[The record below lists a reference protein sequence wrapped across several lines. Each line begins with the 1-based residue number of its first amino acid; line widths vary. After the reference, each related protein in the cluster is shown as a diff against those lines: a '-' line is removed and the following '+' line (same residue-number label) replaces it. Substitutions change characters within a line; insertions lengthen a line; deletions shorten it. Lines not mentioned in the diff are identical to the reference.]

1 MSLRV
6 SLRVSLANPPHPFT
20 KKSSTHTRTA
30 FGDGNSKQESNQDPK
45 VHSGAKKSINE
56 GGFL

>member
-1 MSLRV
+1 MSLRM
-6 SLRVSLANPPHPFT
+6 SLANPPHPFT
-20 KKSSTHTRTA
+20 QKKAVHLTRTA
-30 FGDGNSKQESNQDPK
+30 FGDGNSKRESNQDPK